1 MRLDKYLAESY
12 VGTRKEVRK
21 LIIDGFVTVNDEL
34 ENDPASEINEK
45 LDLIKCMNSVIVYPG
60 KRYIMFHKP
69 AGCITAKQD
78 ETQKTVMDYFTEDEI
93 KGLFP
98 VGRLDKDTEGLL
110 LLTNDGEFD
119 NRLMHPTHHVSKR
132 YFFWVLGSI
141 TDDKIAQL
149 EKGITIGE
157 GEEVTCPAKIE
168 IIQTGR
174 YEELEDQIP
183 PYTYD
188 SSNMKNN
195 TYVQMVTSG
204 YITITEGK
212 KHQVKRMLKAIGCYV
227 IYLKRFQIGG
237 LELDKELQPGD
248 YRELT
253 KEEIE
258 NITPF
263 MKIGNF

>member
-1 MRLDKYLAESY
+1 MRLDKYLAESC

-21 LIIDGFVTVNDEL
+21 LIIDGTVTVNGEK
-34 ENDPASEINEK
+34 EVDPASEIKENV
-45 LDLIKCMNSVIVYPG
+45 DIIKCMNEVIEYPG
-60 KRYIMFHKP
+60 KHYIMFHKP
-69 AGCITAKQD
+69 AGCITAKSD
-78 ETQKTVMDYFTEDEI
+78 EKHKTVMDYFTEDDR

-141 TDDKIAQL
+141 TDDKINRL
-149 EKGITIGE
+149 ENGISIGDDDSL
-157 GEEVTCPAKIE
+157 TSPAKIE
-168 IIQTGR
+168 ILQSGR

-183 PYTYD
+183 FYSHD

-195 TYVQMVTSG
+195 NYIQMVTSG

-212 KHQVKRMLKAIGCYV
+212 KHQVKRMLKAVGCYV
-227 IYLKRFQIGG
+227 IYLKRVQIGTLL
-237 LELDKELQPGD
+237 LEELKPGEYRNLTDKEVRDLLD
-248 YRELT
+248 
-253 KEEIE
+253 
-258 NITPF
+258 
-263 MKIGNF
+263 

>member
-45 LDLIKCMNSVIVYPG
+45 LDLIKCMNEVIVYPG

-69 AGCITAKQD
+69 AGCITAKED
-78 ETQKTVMDYFTEDEI
+78 ETHKTVMDYFTKEDG

-110 LLTNDGEFD
+110 LLTNDGEF
-119 NRLMHPTHHVSKR
+119 NHQLMHPDHHVSKK
-132 YFFWVLGSI
+132 YFFWVLGTISAE
-141 TDDKIAQL
+141 KKSLL
-149 EKGITIGE
+149 EKGINIDETDNL
-157 GEEVTCPAKIE
+157 TSPAKIE
-168 IIQTGR
+168 VMQSGS
-174 YEELEDQIP
+174 YEEFEDQIP
-183 PYTYD
+183 SYTYD
-188 SSNMKNN
+188 SSNMKSN

-248 YRELT
+248 YRELR

-258 NITPF
+258 RVTNPF
-263 MKIGNF
+263 YVRLE

>member
-21 LIIDGFVTVNDEL
+21 LIIDGAVTVNGEI
-34 ENDPASEINEK
+34 EKDPAIEIKENV
-45 LDLIKCMNSVIVYPG
+45 DLIKYMDEIIVYPG
-60 KRYIMFHKP
+60 KRYIMFNKP
-69 AGCITAKQD
+69 AGCITAKSD
-78 ETQKTVMDYFTEDEI
+78 EKHKTVMDYFTLEER

-119 NRLMHPTHHVSKR
+119 NRLMHPTHHVAKR

-141 TDDKIAQL
+141 TDDKIEQL
-149 EKGITIGE
+149 ENGIFLGDDE
-157 GEEVTCPAKIE
+157 KVTSPAKIE
-168 IIQTGR
+168 IVQSGR
-174 YEELEDQIP
+174 YEELEEQIP
-183 PYTYD
+183 PYSYN
-188 SSNMKNN
+188 SSNMKNSN
-195 TYVQMVTSG
+195 YIQMVTSG

-212 KHQVKRMLKAIGCYV
+212 KHQVKRMLKAVGCYV
-227 IYLKRFQIGG
+227 IYLKRVQIGE
-237 LELDKELQPGD
+237 LELDKKLQLGD

-253 KEEIE
+253 KDEVE

-263 MKIGNF
+263 MKIDIY

>member
-1 MRLDKYLAESY
+1 MRLDRYLAESY
-12 VGTRKEVRK
+12 VGTRKEVRN
-21 LIIDGFVTVNDEL
+21 LIIDGLITVNNEIAT
-34 ENDPASEINEK
+34 DPAAEITENT
-45 LDLIKCMNSVIVYPG
+45 DLIRYKEEVIRHPG

-78 ETQKTVMDYFTEDEI
+78 EIHKTVMDYLTKEED

-110 LLTNDGEFD
+110 LLTNDGEF
-119 NRLMHPTHHVSKR
+119 NHQLMHPDHHVSKK
-132 YFFWVLGSI
+132 YFFWVLGTI
-141 TDDKIAQL
+141 TKENKRLL
-149 EKGITIGE
+149 EKGIAIDETGNL
-157 GEEVTCPAKIE
+157 TCQTKIE
-168 IIQTGR
+168 IVQSGS
-174 YEELEDQIP
+174 YEELENQIP
-183 PYTYD
+183 SYTYD

-195 TYVQMVTSG
+195 SYKQMVTSG

-227 IYLKRFQIGG
+227 IYLKRVQIGE
-237 LELDKELQPGD
+237 LELDGNLQPGD

-253 KEEIE
+253 QEEIE

>member
-1 MRLDKYLAESY
+1 MRLDRYLAESY
-12 VGTRKEVRK
+12 VGKRKEVRN
-21 LIIDGFVTVNDEL
+21 LILDGFITVNGEIVT
-34 ENDPASEINEK
+34 DPAVEITEK
-45 LDLIKCMNSVIVYPG
+45 TDLIRYKEEVISHTG

-69 AGCITAKQD
+69 AGCITAKTD
-78 ETQKTVMDYFTEDEI
+78 DTHKTVMDYLTKDEG

-110 LLTNDGEFD
+110 LLTNDGEF
-119 NRLMHPTHHVSKR
+119 NHQLMHPDHHVSKK
-132 YFFWVLGSI
+132 YFFWVLGTINDEKKSL
-141 TDDKIAQL
+141 L
-149 EKGITIGE
+149 ENGITIDETGSL
-157 GEEVTCPAKIE
+157 TCQTRIE
-168 IIQTGR
+168 IIQSGS
-174 YEELEDQIP
+174 YEELEKQIP
-183 PYTYD
+183 SYTYD

-195 TYVQMVTSG
+195 SYIQMVTSG

-227 IYLKRFQIGG
+227 VYLKRFQIGE
-237 LELDKELQPGD
+237 LELDAKLQPGD

>member
-1 MRLDKYLAESY
+1 MRLDKYLAESC
-12 VGTRKEVRK
+12 VGTRKEVRN
-21 LIIDGFVTVNDEL
+21 LIIEGVITVNGEIVT
-34 ENDPASEINEK
+34 DPAIEITEK
-45 LDLIKCMNSVIVYPG
+45 IDLIRYNNEVIVHPG

-69 AGCITAKQD
+69 AGCITAKED
-78 ETQKTVMDYFTEDEI
+78 VAHKTVMDYFTKEDC

-110 LLTNDGEFD
+110 LLTNDGEF
-119 NRLMHPTHHVSKR
+119 NHQLMHPDHHVSKK
-132 YFFWVLGSI
+132 YFFWVLGTI
-141 TDDKIAQL
+141 TEEKRSLL
-149 EKGITIGE
+149 EKGIIIDETDNL
-157 GEEVTCPAKIE
+157 TSPAKIE
-168 IIQTGR
+168 IIQSGS
-174 YEELEDQIP
+174 YEELENQIP
-183 PYTYD
+183 SHTYD

-212 KHQVKRMLKAIGCYV
+212 KHQVKRMMKAIGCYV

-237 LELDKELQPGD
+237 LELDKELQLGD

>member
-21 LIIDGFVTVNDEL
+21 LIIDGVVTVNGEV
-34 ENDPASEINEK
+34 ENDPAIEIKENV
-45 LDLIKCMNSVIVYPG
+45 DLITCMDEVIVYPG
-60 KRYIMFHKP
+60 RRYIMFHKP
-69 AGCITAKQD
+69 AGCITAKSD
-78 ETQKTVMDYFTEDEI
+78 EKHKTVMDYFSIEDR

-141 TDDKIAQL
+141 TEDKIAQL
-149 EKGITIGE
+149 EKGISIGE
-157 GEEVTCPAKIE
+157 DDAITSPAKIE
-168 IIQTGR
+168 IVQTGK
-174 YEELEDQIP
+174 YEALEDQIP

-188 SSNMKNN
+188 SSNMKDNK
-195 TYVQMVTSG
+195 YIQMVTSG

-212 KHQVKRMLKAIGCYV
+212 KHQVKRMLKAVGCYV
-227 IYLKRFQIGG
+227 IYLKRFQIGE
-237 LELDKELQPGD
+237 LELDMKLKPGE

-263 MKIGNF
+263 MKIDIY

>member
-21 LIIDGFVTVNDEL
+21 LIIDGCITVNGEIVI
-34 ENDPASEINEK
+34 DPALDITEK
-45 LDLIKCMNSVIVYPG
+45 VDQIEYKDEVIEYPG
-60 KRYIMFHKP
+60 KHYIMFHKP
-69 AGCITAKQD
+69 AGCITAKID
-78 ETQKTVMDYFTEDEI
+78 ETHKTIMDYLTKEDS

-110 LLTNDGEFD
+110 LLTNDGEF
-119 NRLMHPTHHVSKR
+119 NHQLMHPDQHVSKK
-132 YFFWVLGSI
+132 YFFWVLGTI
-141 TDDKIAQL
+141 TDEKKHLL
-149 EKGITIGE
+149 EKGITIDE
-157 GEEVTCPAKIE
+157 KDNLTCKAKIE
-168 IIQTGR
+168 IIQSGS
-174 YEELEDQIP
+174 YEEFEALIP
-183 PYTYD
+183 SYTYD

-195 TYVQMVTSG
+195 TYRQMVTSG

-212 KHQVKRMLKAIGCYV
+212 KHQVKRMLKAVGCYV

-237 LELDKELQPGD
+237 LELDSRLQPGD

-253 KEEIE
+253 EEEIE

-263 MKIGNF
+263 MKIDNF